1 MIRKATALVSFGAGY
16 VLGAK
21 AGQERYR
28 QIMTKIDEL
37 KGTAPVQQATAA
49 ATDLAHEAA
58 ETVKDTVK
66 EKVGGKTVDLTEETP
81 ATMPASAASS
91 AGTAF

>member
-28 QIMTKIDEL
+28 QIMTKIDDL

-49 ATDLAHEAA
+49 ASDFAHEAA
-58 ETVKDTVK
+58 ETVKDNVK
-66 EKVGGKTVDLTEETP
+66 EKVGGKTVDLDSTT
-81 ATMPASAASS
+81 TTTASAL
-91 AGTAF
+91 

>member
-28 QIMTKIDEL
+28 QIMTKIDQL
-37 KGTAPVQQATAA
+37 RGTPTVQQATAA
-49 ATDLAHEAA
+49 ASDLAHEAA
-58 ETVKDTVK
+58 ETVKDNVK
-66 EKVGGKTVDLTEETP
+66 EKVGGKTVDLTTTTP
-81 ATMPASAASS
+81 TTASAL
-91 AGTAF
+91 